1 MNIAAAGIAGDNDGP
16 LFRIT
21 GRSTGTPHRVT
32 QQDAYRLIQRHAKH
46 AGIKTRIGNRSM
58 RATGITGY
66 PKSDGSLAEVR
77 KMANHADIRTT
88 QLYDRRGDAAAEDE
102 YGKVGI

>member
-58 RATGITGY
+58 RATGITQLQRRLAGRGAEDGEPRGY
-66 PKSDGSLAEVR
+66 PH
-77 KMANHADIRTT
+77 HAAI
-88 QLYDRRGDAAAEDE
+88 
-102 YGKVGI
+102 